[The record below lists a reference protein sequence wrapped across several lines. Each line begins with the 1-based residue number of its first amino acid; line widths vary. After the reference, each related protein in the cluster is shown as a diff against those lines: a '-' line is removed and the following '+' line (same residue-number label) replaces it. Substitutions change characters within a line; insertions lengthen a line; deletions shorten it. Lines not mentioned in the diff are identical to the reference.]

1 MCAYLCVNIN
11 WTFHITQKCDG
22 KAAICHY
29 GTYTIRQRYLILS
42 PKMPFDAMPLHV
54 TLFSAIATLVYK
66 VHKLS
71 FNTFFKSHMDVIYDA
86 FPSTKVFLS
95 HWLRT
100 FFLFPYLHSLVV
112 EGNWHK
118 RNNFYAN
125 FPFSNCLR
133 KKMAKRVE

>member
-1 MCAYLCVNIN
+1 MCAYLCANIN

-22 KAAICHY
+22 KAAICHN

-42 PKMPFDAMPLHV
+42 PKCLLMPLHV

-71 FNTFFKSHMDVIYDA
+71 FDTFFKSHMDVIYDA
-86 FPSTKVFLS
+86 FLSTKVFLS
-95 HWLRT
+95 HWLRI
-100 FFLFPYLHSLVV
+100 FFSRC

-125 FPFSNCLR
+125 FPFSNCLQ
-133 KKMAKRVE
+133 KKWQKRLNKYSWM

>member
-1 MCAYLCVNIN
+1 MCAYLCVNMN

-100 FFLFPYLHSLVV
+100 FFFILILSL
-112 EGNWHK
+112 
-118 RNNFYAN
+118 
-125 FPFSNCLR
+125 LR
-133 KKMAKRVE
+133 ETDTKGIIFMRIFHFQIVCGKKWQKRVE